1 MARRP
6 TRKRNPK
13 KKASRR
19 VNKAR
24 KPAKSSKTSKTK
36 KTGSNKKSGKAS
48 KSRKAKQS
56 DNSIVNFFKRIPWR
70 RLILAGFLIF
80 VAYTVYLDFVVR
92 GQFEDKRWALPAQV
106 YARPLELYEGLTLKA
121 NDFERELNLL
131 NYRYAYDPTEAGM
144 FQRYGNKFKIVTRPF
159 TFWDVKES
167 SQPIE
172 VVFSGDQISSIKN
185 THNKKEIALLRLDP
199 VLVGGIYPLKKE
211 DRKLVS
217 LNDVPELLPEI
228 LVAIEDR
235 KFYDHYGIDP
245 LAIARAFI
253 ANIRAGKSVQGGST
267 ITQQLVKNFFLSNE
281 RTLWRKF
288 NEVIMAVSLDFHY
301 EKNDIIQAYINEIY
315 LGQDGARA
323 IHGFGL
329 ASEYYFAKPIHQ
341 LDLNQMATLVALIRG
356 PSYYHPDKHPNRL
369 LARRDRILDGLLE
382 QKVISADLL
391 TRTKAL
397 PINIVSNRQTG
408 SRQHPAFLNLIK
420 RQLRELYPES
430 KLSSEGLRIFT
441 TMNPVVQLDVEQ
453 RVKQRVEKLAKQ
465 RGLGKKLQSAVVI
478 ANSTSAEVIAMV
490 GDRNPRFAGF
500 NRALDASR
508 PIGSLIKPVVYLAAL
523 EQSEKYNWASKI
535 DDKSISLKARD
546 ESIWTPMNYDRQ
558 SHGSV
563 TLITAMTKSYNQA
576 TVRLGLDVGFPA
588 INKTYKNLGGPNDL
602 PAYPAILL
610 GAQNLTPFQVTQLY
624 QTLAANGFRSPLR
637 SIREVLDVDDQ
648 PLKRYPIKVKQS
660 INSDLV
666 NVINSGLIQVTKQ
679 GTARSLSNRLPAD
692 LHVAGKTGTT
702 NDTRD
707 SWFAGF
713 TGSHVGVVWMGTD
726 ENLSTGLTGSSGA
739 LKLWGDI
746 FTQINTTGLALEQ
759 TDGVDIQ
766 WVDPET
772 GLLSK
777 ASCGNSLQL
786 AFIDGTAPTESGEC
800 QGAST
805 GSGIR
810 DRFDRT
816 VEWFK
821 RIFR

>member
-6 TRKRNPK
+6 TRKRKPK
-13 KKASRR
+13 KKAARR
-19 VNKAR
+19 VSKTR
-24 KPAKSSKTSKTK
+24 KSS
-36 KTGSNKKSGKAS
+36 KSGKAS
-48 KSRKAKQS
+48 KSRAVKQS
-56 DNSIVNFFKRIPWR
+56 NNPVVNFLRRIPWR
-70 RLILAGFLIF
+70 RLILAGLIILIS
-80 VAYTVYLDFVVR
+80 YTVYLDFVVR

-106 YARPLELYEGLTLKA
+106 YARPLELYEGLKLKA
-121 NDFERELNLL
+121 SDFERELNLL
-131 NYRYAYDPTEAGM
+131 NYRYAYDPTDAGM
-144 FQRYGNKFKIVTRPF
+144 FQRHGNTFKIVTRPF
-159 TFWDVKES
+159 TFWDVKEN

-172 VVFSGDQISSIKN
+172 VVFSGNQITSIKN
-185 THNKKEIALLRLDP
+185 RRSNSEVALLRLDP
-199 VLVGGIYPLKKE
+199 VLIGGIYPLKKE
-211 DRKLVS
+211 DRKLVA
-217 LNDVPELLPEI
+217 LDEVPELLPEI
-228 LVAIEDR
+228 LIAIEDR
-235 KFYDHYGIDP
+235 KFYDHFGVDP
-245 LAIARAFI
+245 LAIARAFL

-267 ITQQLVKNFFLSNE
+267 ITQQLVKNFFLTNE

-288 NEVIMAVSLDFHY
+288 NEVIMAVLLDWHY
-301 EKNDIIQAYINEIY
+301 EKDDIIQAYINEIY
-315 LGQDGARA
+315 LGQDGSRA

-329 ASEYYFAKPIHQ
+329 ASQYYFGKPIHQ
-341 LDLNQMATLVALIRG
+341 LDVNQLATLVALIRG
-356 PSYYHPDKHPNRL
+356 PSYYHPDKHPDRL
-369 LARRDRILDGLLE
+369 LARRNRILDGLLE
-382 QKVISADLL
+382 QKVISAELL
-391 TRTKAL
+391 IRTKAL
-397 PINIVSNRQTG
+397 PINIIENRQTT

-441 TMNPVVQLDVEQ
+441 TMNPVVQIDVEQ
-453 RVKQRVEKLAKQ
+453 KVKARVARLAKQ
-465 RGLGKKLQSAVVI
+465 RGLGKKLQTAVVI

-490 GDRNPRFAGF
+490 GDTNPRFAGF

-508 PIGSLIKPVVYLAAL
+508 PIGSLIKPVVYLSAL
-523 EQSEKYNWASKI
+523 EQSDKYHWASKI
-535 DDKSISLKARD
+535 EDKSISLKARD

-588 INKTYKNLGGPNDL
+588 INTTYKKLGGPRDL
-602 PAYPAILL
+602 PPYPAILL
-610 GAQNLTPFQVTQLY
+610 GAQNLTPFEVTQIY
-624 QTLAANGFRSPLR
+624 QTLAASGFRSPLR

-648 PLKRYPIKVKQS
+648 PLQRYPIKVKQS

-666 NVINSGLIQVTKQ
+666 NVINSGLIQVTKR
-679 GTARSLSNRLPAD
+679 GTAKSLTSRLPAD

-713 TGSHVGVVWMGTD
+713 TGSHVGVVWLGTD
-726 ENLSTGLTGSSGA
+726 DNLSTGLTGSSGA
-739 LKLWGDI
+739 LQLWGDI

-759 TDGVDIQ
+759 SDGIDIQ
-766 WVDPET
+766 WVDPDT
-772 GLLSK
+772 GLLSR
-777 ASCGNSLQL
+777 ASCGNSVQL
-786 AFIDGTAPTESGEC
+786 AFINGTAPTESGDCRDVE
-800 QGAST
+800 T